1 MTRPKPPS
9 PEATYLSSLSQ
20 TLRQYM
26 MAYLEHL
33 AATNHS
39 PRTIESYSERLRPF
53 VTWCEERGM
62 TQAAQVSLS
71 VLEGYQRY
79 LHGYRKADGKPL
91 AQGGQ
96 LNRLTAIRMLFRW
109 LLQRHHILYNPA
121 EQMTLPK
128 AEKRLPAQILSEEET
143 EAVMDAQNTET
154 LTGLRNRAV
163 LEMLWSTGLRRSE
176 LSELMLADVDVGRG
190 VLVVRQGKG
199 NKDRVVPVGMR
210 ALVWV
215 QRYLDAVR
223 PRLTTKH
230 DSGYLF
236 VTIWGKRLARST
248 LTILAGE
255 AIREQAHLK
264 KAGACHVFRHSMAT
278 QMLERGAD
286 TRHIQAILGHEKL
299 ETTQIY
305 TRVAI
310 GHLKQVHEKTHPA
323 ERKPKPR
330 RRKKAKADTTPS
342 PDSPKK

>member
-1 MTRPKPPS
+1 
-9 PEATYLSSLSQ
+9 
-20 TLRQYM
+20 
-26 MAYLEHL
+26 
-33 AATNHS
+33 
-39 PRTIESYSERLRPF
+39 
-53 VTWCEERGM
+53 ERGL
-62 TQAAQVSLS
+62 TQAAQVSLA
-71 VLEGYQRY
+71 VLEAYQRH

-143 EAVMDAQNTET
+143 EAVMDAQDTET

-176 LSELMLADVDVGRG
+176 LAGLMLADVDVGRG

-199 NKDRVVPVGMR
+199 NKDRVVPVGLR

-248 LTILAGE
+248 LTILAGS

-278 QMLERGAD
+278 QMLENGA
-286 TRHIQAILGHEKL
+286 
-299 ETTQIY
+299 
-305 TRVAI
+305 
-310 GHLKQVHEKTHPA
+310 
-323 ERKPKPR
+323 
-330 RRKKAKADTTPS
+330 
-342 PDSPKK
+342 

>member
-9 PEATYLSSLSQ
+9 PEALHLSSLSQ

-26 MAYLEHL
+26 TAYLAHL
-33 AATNHS
+33 MATNHS
-39 PRTIESYSERLRPF
+39 PRTAEAYSERLRPF
-53 VTWCEERGM
+53 VTWCEERGL

-71 VLEGYQRY
+71 VLEAYQRH
-79 LHGYRKADGKPL
+79 LRGYRKADGKPL

-96 LNRLTAIRMLFRW
+96 LNRLSAIRSLFRW

-128 AEKRLPAQILSEEET
+128 EEKRLPAQILSEEET

-176 LSELMLADVDVGRG
+176 LAGLMLADVDVGRG

-236 VTIWGKRLARST
+236 VTIWGKRLARPT
-248 LTILAGE
+248 LTALAGR
-255 AIREQAHLK
+255 AIRDDAHLK

-278 QMLERGAD
+278 QMLENGAD
-286 TRHIQAILGHEKL
+286 TRYIQAILGHEKL

-310 GHLKQVHEKTHPA
+310 GHLKAVHEKTHPA
-323 ERKPKPR
+323 ERKPR
-330 RRKKAKADTTPS
+330 RRKKPRPDATPQPDT
-342 PDSPKK
+342 KEK